1 MKTISV
7 PCFPLA
13 NFLLIRHYFNFSH
26 SPLCSLTMFQFV
38 HNLLKMRCLERNS
51 CMRRCYWWSGVAE
64 LCLIWD
70 ISVLLKERKPAW
82 HFSGSHITLLFPMSL
97 LCYQVMLPPSYTY
110 SVWNSNAIFYIL
122 LALCSP
128 PKSFTFSY
136 PKLLLD
142 PILSSSILTSSPFY
156 FSFKPENM
164 IMTFI
169 SLSLFKINN

>member
-82 HFSGSHITLLFPMSL
+82 HFSGSHITLLFPMSSLYIQML
-97 LCYQVMLPPSYTY
+97 LSSY
-110 SVWNSNAIFYIL
+110 A
-122 LALCSP
+122 
-128 PKSFTFSY
+128 
-136 PKLLLD
+136 
-142 PILSSSILTSSPFY
+142 SSILHLWCLEFQCNILYT
-156 FSFKPENM
+156 FSFMFTSKKFHLFLPETSFRSYSV
-164 IMTFI
+164 I
-169 SLSLFKINN
+169 